1 VSLLLKGALI
11 EYGTDFL
18 GPLPNVVVFQ
28 FNPEQ
33 VTRTIEVPERPA
45 GSGSRETS
53 QAGEVPLERLD
64 LTAKFSA
71 ADMLANDNVLARIS
85 GIGSYLAALE
95 LMANSKAAAGGLL
108 GAAIDAI
115 GDLLGGGGAADPTQP
130 IPREAYPRLI
140 FIWGL
145 TRVLPVMVTSMK
157 ITETHFDFLLNPIE
171 AEVEIGLTVVRPD
184 PCAKDLVA
192 EGASIYT
199 ATAKEALAVA
209 NLANVAG
216 EIADLVSF

>member
-1 VSLLLKGALI
+1 MSLLLKGALI
-11 EYGTDFL
+11 EYGSDFL

-28 FNPEQ
+28 FNPLQ
-33 VTRTIEVPERPA
+33 ITRTIEVPPRPTGA
-45 GSGSRETS
+45 GSRETS
-53 QAGEVPLERLD
+53 QAGEVPLEKLD
-64 LTAKFSA
+64 LTASFSA
-71 ADMLANDNVLARIS
+71 ADMLASNNVLARAT
-85 GIGSYLAALE
+85 GIASYLAALE
-95 LMANSKAAAGGLL
+95 LMANAKAAEGGLL

-115 GDLLGGGGAADPTQP
+115 GSLLGGGAADATQP

-157 ITETHFDFLLNPIE
+157 ITETQFDFLLNPIE
-171 AEVEIGLTVVRPD
+171 AEVALGLTVIRPD
-184 PCAKDLVA
+184 ACAKDLVA

-199 ATAKEALAVA
+199 ATAKEALAVS

>member
-1 VSLLLKGALI
+1 MSLLLKGALI
-11 EYGTDFL
+11 EYGSDFL

-28 FNPEQ
+28 FNPEE
-33 VTRTIEVPERPA
+33 VTRTIEVPERPT
-45 GSGSRETS
+45 GSGSRETT
-53 QAGEVPLERLD
+53 QAGEVPIERLE

-71 ADMLANDNVLARIS
+71 ADMLAANNPLARAT
-85 GIGSYLAALE
+85 GIASYLAALE
-95 LMANSKAAAGGLL
+95 LMANAKAAAGGLI
-108 GAAIDAI
+108 GAAIDAV
-115 GDLLGGGGAADPTQP
+115 GDLLGGGGGDATQP

-145 TRVLPVMVTSMK
+145 TRVLPVMVTAMS

-171 AEVEIGLTVVRPD
+171 AEVQIGLTVIRPD
-184 PCAKDLVA
+184 PCAKDLIA
-192 EGASIYT
+192 QGASIYT

-216 EIADLVSF
+216 EIADLVTF

>member
-11 EYGTDFL
+11 EYGSNFL

-33 VTRTIEVPERPA
+33 VSRTIEVPERPTGA
-45 GSGSRETS
+45 GSRETS
-53 QAGEVPLERLD
+53 QAGEVPVERME

-71 ADMLANDNVLARIS
+71 ADMLAANNPIARAS
-85 GIGSYLAALE
+85 GIASYLAALE
-95 LMANSKAAAGGLL
+95 LMANAKAAAGGLL

-115 GDLLGGGGAADPTQP
+115 GSALGGGGDATQP

-140 FIWGL
+140 FIWGR
-145 TRVLPVMVTSMK
+145 TRVLPVMVTSMS

-171 AEVEIGLTVVRPD
+171 AEVQIGLTVIRPD
-184 PCAKDLVA
+184 PCAKDLIA
-192 EGASIYT
+192 EGASIYS
-199 ATAKEALAVA
+199 ATAKEALAA
-209 NLANVAG
+209 TNLANVAG
-216 EIADLVSF
+216 EIADMIVSF

>member
-1 VSLLLKGALI
+1 MSVLLKGALI
-11 EYGTDFL
+11 EYGSDFL

-28 FNPEQ
+28 FNLLR
-33 VTRTIEVPERPA
+33 VTRTLEVPPRPTGA
-45 GSGSRETS
+45 GSRETS
-53 QAGEVPLERLD
+53 QAGDVPIEKLD
-64 LTAKFSA
+64 LTASFSA
-71 ADMLANDNVLARIS
+71 ADMLASNNVLARAT
-85 GIGSYLAALE
+85 GIASYLAALE
-95 LMANSKAAAGGLL
+95 LMANAKAAEGGLL

-115 GDLLGGGGAADPTQP
+115 GSLLGGGAADATQP

-157 ITETHFDFLLNPIE
+157 ITETQFDFLLNPIE
-171 AEVEIGLTVVRPD
+171 AEVEIGLTVIRPD

>member
-1 VSLLLKGALI
+1 M
-11 EYGTDFL
+11 
-18 GPLPNVVVFQ
+18 FQ
-28 FNPEQ
+28 FNPEE
-33 VTRTIEVPERPA
+33 VTRTIEVPERPT
-45 GSGSRETS
+45 GSGSRETT
-53 QAGEVPLERLD
+53 QAGEVPIERLE

-71 ADMLANDNVLARIS
+71 ADMLAANNPLARAT
-85 GIGSYLAALE
+85 GIASYLAALE
-95 LMANSKAAAGGLL
+95 LMANAKAAAGGLI
-108 GAAIDAI
+108 GAAIDAV
-115 GDLLGGGGAADPTQP
+115 GDLLGGGDGDATQP

-145 TRVLPVMVTSMK
+145 TRVLPVMVTAMS

-171 AEVEIGLTVVRPD
+171 AEVQIGLTVIRPD
-184 PCAKDLVA
+184 PCAKDLIA

-216 EIADLVSF
+216 EIADLVTF

>member
-1 VSLLLKGALI
+1 MSLLLKGALI
-11 EYGTDFL
+11 EYGSDFL

-28 FNPEQ
+28 FNPLE
-33 VTRTIEVPERPA
+33 VTRTIEVPPRPTGA
-45 GSGSRETS
+45 GSRETS
-53 QAGEVPLERLD
+53 QAGEVPLEKLD
-64 LTAKFSA
+64 LTASFSA
-71 ADMLANDNVLARIS
+71 ADMLASNNVLARAT
-85 GIGSYLAALE
+85 GIASYLAALE
-95 LMANSKAAAGGLL
+95 LMANTKAAEGGLL

-115 GDLLGGGGAADPTQP
+115 GAALGGGGAADATQP

-140 FIWGL
+140 LGL

-157 ITETHFDFLLNPIE
+157 ITETQFDFLLNPIE
-171 AEVEIGLTVVRPD
+171 AQVDIGLTVIRPD

-192 EGASIYT
+192 QGASIYT

>member
-1 VSLLLKGALI
+1 MSLLLKGALI
-11 EYGTDFL
+11 EYGSDFL

-28 FNPEQ
+28 FNPLE
-33 VTRTIEVPERPA
+33 VTRTIEVPPRPTGA
-45 GSGSRETS
+45 GSRETS
-53 QAGEVPLERLD
+53 QAGEVPIEKLD
-64 LTAKFSA
+64 LTASFSA
-71 ADMLANDNVLARIS
+71 ADMLASNNVLARAS
-85 GIGSYLAALE
+85 GIASYLAALE
-95 LMANSKAAAGGLL
+95 LMANTKAAEGGLL

-115 GDLLGGGGAADPTQP
+115 GSLLSGGAADATQP
-130 IPREAYPRLI
+130 IPRESYPRLI

-157 ITETHFDFLLNPIE
+157 ITETQFDFLLNPIE
-171 AEVEIGLTVVRPD
+171 AEVEVGLTVIRPD

-199 ATAKEALAVA
+199 ATAKETLAVA

>member
-1 VSLLLKGALI
+1 MSLLLKGALI

-33 VTRTIEVPERPA
+33 VSRTIEIPERPS

-53 QAGEVPLERLD
+53 QAGEVPIERLQF
-64 LTAKFSA
+64 TAEFSA
-71 ADMLANDNVLARIS
+71 ADMLASNNVLARAS
-85 GIGSYLAALE
+85 GIAPYLAALE
-95 LMANSKAAAGGLL
+95 LMANAKAAEGGLI
-108 GAAIDAI
+108 GAAIDAV
-115 GDLLGGGGAADPTQP
+115 GARLGGGGNVTQP

-145 TRVLPVMVTSMK
+145 TRVLPVMVTAMSIK
-157 ITETHFDFLLNPIE
+157 ETHFDFLLNPVE
-171 AEVEIGLTVVRPD
+171 AEVELGLTVIRPD
-184 PCAKDLVA
+184 PCAKDLIA

-216 EIADLVSF
+216 EVADLVAF

>member
-1 VSLLLKGALI
+1 MSLLLKGALI
-11 EYGTDFL
+11 EYGSDFL

-33 VTRTIEVPERPA
+33 VTRTIEVPERPS

-53 QAGEVPLERLD
+53 QAGEVPIERLE

-71 ADMLANDNVLARIS
+71 ADMLAANNPLARAT
-85 GIGSYLAALE
+85 GIASYLAALE
-95 LMANSKAAAGGLL
+95 LMANAKAASGGLL
-108 GAAIDAI
+108 GAAIDAV
-115 GDLLGGGGAADPTQP
+115 GALLGGGGGDATQP

-145 TRVLPVMVTSMK
+145 TRVLPVMVTSMT
-157 ITETHFDFLLNPIE
+157 ITETLFDFLLNPIE
-171 AEVEIGLTVVRPD
+171 AEVQIGLTVIRPD
-184 PCAKDLVA
+184 ACAKDLIA
-192 EGASIYT
+192 EGASIYS
-199 ATAKEALAVA
+199 ATAKEALAAA

>member
-1 VSLLLKGALI
+1 MSLLLKGALI

-28 FNPEQ
+28 FNPLQ
-33 VTRTIEVPERPA
+33 VTRTIEVPPRPTGA
-45 GSGSRETS
+45 GSRETS
-53 QAGEVPLERLD
+53 QAGEVPIEKLD
-64 LTAKFSA
+64 LTASFSA
-71 ADMLANDNVLARIS
+71 ADILASNNILARAS
-85 GIGSYLAALE
+85 GIASYLAALE
-95 LMANSKAAAGGLL
+95 LMANAKAAEGGLL

-115 GDLLGGGGAADPTQP
+115 GALLGGGAAAATQP

-157 ITETHFDFLLNPIE
+157 ITETQFDFLLNPIE
-171 AEVEIGLTVVRPD
+171 AEVEIGLTVIRPD